1 MCENPFE
8 TEQITVNY
16 VTKIFNVTPRTR
28 EILREHLFRL
38 KNPIFHYLLHVRC
51 LFDTRRGFSFASF
64 QLNLVGEDFKLKRG
78 PSESIAVGEGLGRP
92 KCLQLRKWSK
102 KFARLNKLLY
112 DNIGLGTR
120 ISFGRFCHGIS
131 GPVKPVTPRRS
142 LSLGQ

>member
-8 TEQITVNY
+8 TEQIVNY

-38 KNPIFHYLLHVRC
+38 KNPVFYYLLHVRC

-78 PSESIAVGEGLGRP
+78 VPIAVGEGLGRP

-102 KFARLNKLLY
+102 KFARLNKL
-112 DNIGLGTR
+112 
-120 ISFGRFCHGIS
+120 
-131 GPVKPVTPRRS
+131 
-142 LSLGQ
+142 